1 MSSLFSRFAAF
12 VDSMLGGAPAR
23 SQFLEGNGEV
33 PFNVFS
39 SLMIFG
45 YRRVDR

>member
-1 MSSLFSRFAAF
+1 MSSFLSRLAAF

-23 SQFLEGNGEV
+23 SQSLGGNREV